1 MLFEPDSHEAPAG
14 RAWDEER
21 VRAGIRTIVADA
33 EAAFDDGWADHPLDG
48 EADRLRTLYMGGA
61 GVVDAF
67 RRLSADGLVELQ
79 RDYVPYLE
87 HSAVAPPDFD
97 DAGAERSLWMGEVG
111 VRLVLQRLSPSA
123 ENLKRL
129 AELVDANA
137 EAEQQELMWG
147 SPGTILIGRELGLDV
162 DEAVDWL
169 ARNARPTGSGCRIST
184 AASGGTSGLRT
195 ASRAVSLALA
205 DGEGVSERLAPVR
218 DRRGR
223 PDQLAARRRRAVPAR
238 AHAADPDAVV
248 PRSARHRLDGRS
260 LARRRSRARRRRA
273 HVARRAAPQRAGALP
288 RHRGQRLRAARAV
301 RADGRR
307 GCGLRAPVRSRC
319 TRSPRSSARA
329 WSTGVVATR
338 SGRATPARPSTSR
351 TASTERRGCRCREPP
366 MSSRR
371 HRRLRCISPDEQEAR
386 MSKVSPS

>member
-1 MLFEPDSHEAPAG
+1 
-14 RAWDEER
+14 
-21 VRAGIRTIVADA
+21 
-33 EAAFDDGWADHPLDG
+33 
-48 EADRLRTLYMGGA
+48 MGGA

-67 RRLSADGLVELQ
+67 RRLSAAGLVELQ

-97 DAGAERSLWMGEVG
+97 DAHAERSLWMGEVG

-162 DEAVDWL
+162 DESRRL
-169 ARNARPTGSGCRIST
+169 AARSTRTRRALDAGS
-184 AASGGTSGLRT
+184 LRQPE
-195 ASRAVSLALA
+195 AEHRACARLRRLRARARGRRGRLR
-205 DGEGVSERLAPVR
+205 RLAPVR

-223 PDQLAARRRRAVPAR
+223 PDQLAAGCGRAVPAR
-238 AHAADPDAVV
+238 AHAADPDPVV

-273 HVARRAAPQRAGALP
+273 HLARRAAPERAGALP
-288 RHRGQRLRAARAV
+288 RHRGERLRAARAV
-301 RADGRR
+301 RADGDE
-307 GCGLRAPVRSRC
+307 LWL
-319 TRSPRSSARA
+319 ARA
-329 WSTGVVATR
+329 RAFAMHALAQVERTRMEYGRGRYTLWTGDAGTALYLADCLD
-338 SGRATPARPSTSR
+338 GTP
-351 TASTERRGCRCREPP
+351 
-366 MSSRR
+366 
-371 HRRLRCISPDEQEAR
+371 RLPL
-386 MSKVSPS
+386 P